1 MTLKEKIGQMFMVG
15 FAGTGPTKAVLKL
28 IKEFHLGGVILFTRN
43 LKSPAQTAKLCNA
56 LQAQSQKMPL
66 LISIDQEGGRV
77 SRLPKGFTIF
87 PGGAKLAACQSP
99 PLVYRVAEATAKE
112 LRAVGINMNL
122 APVLDVNTNP
132 ANPIIGDR
140 AFGASATLVSTLGL
154 TMIAGFQDNN
164 VIACGKHFPG
174 HGDTGVDSHKELPR
188 VAQGLQRIREV
199 ELRPFAHTIQ
209 NGLASIMTAH
219 VLYPELD
226 PDEPAT
232 LSKRIITGLLRDG
245 MGFKGVVV
253 TDDLEM
259 AAISD
264 LHGPGEA
271 AVKAIEAGVD
281 LILICH
287 DEDKQFEAMDA
298 VARAVK
304 KKRISEARLDQSLL
318 RLLQLKEKFILPH
331 QPADLTKVKEV
342 VGSSSHKHL
351 LQEIKE
357 KTEALVAVKTT

>member
-15 FAGTGPTKAVLKL
+15 FDGAVPSKTVLRL
-28 IKEFHLGGVILFTRN
+28 IREARLGGVILFARN
-43 LKSPAQTAKLCNA
+43 LQSPAQTAQLSNA
-56 LQAQSQKMPL
+56 LQSQSQKMPV

-77 SRLPKGFTIF
+77 SRLPKGFSIF
-87 PGGAKLAACQSP
+87 PGGAQLAACHSP
-99 PLVYRVAEATAKE
+99 EWVYRVAEATAKE

-122 APVLDVNTNP
+122 APVLDVATHP
-132 ANPIIGDR
+132 ANPVIGDR
-140 AFGASATLVSTLGL
+140 AFGANPVLVSTLGL

-174 HGDTGVDSHKELPR
+174 HGDTGADSHKELPR
-188 VAQGLQRIREV
+188 VAQGLRRLREV
-199 ELRPFAHTIQ
+199 ELRPFLHTIQ

-219 VLYPELD
+219 VLYPALD

-232 LSKRIITGLLRDG
+232 LSRRIVTGLLREG
-245 MGFKGVVV
+245 MGFKGVVI

-264 LHGPGEA
+264 RHGPGEA
-271 AVKAIEAGVD
+271 AVKAIEAGAD
-281 LILICH
+281 LVLICH
-287 DEDKQFEAMDA
+287 DEDKQLAAMEA

-304 KKRISEARLDQSLL
+304 QKRISEARIEQSLL
-318 RLLQLKEKFILPH
+318 RILQMKEKFLPPYR
-331 QPADLTKVKEV
+331 PADLAQVKEV
-342 VGSSSHKHL
+342 VGCASHKHL

-357 KTEALVAVKTT
+357 KTEALAAVKAT

>member
-15 FAGTGPTKAVLKL
+15 FAGAGPSKAILKL
-28 IKEFHLGGVILFTRN
+28 IKEFHLGGVILFSRN
-43 LKSPAQTAKLCNA
+43 LQSPAQTAKLSNT

-140 AFGASATLVSTLGL
+140 SFGASATLVSTLGL

-174 HGDTGVDSHKELPR
+174 HGDTGADSHKELPR
-188 VAQGLQRIREV
+188 VAQGLRRLHEV
-199 ELRPFAHTIQ
+199 ELRPFLHTIQ

-232 LSKRIITGLLRDG
+232 LSKRIVTGLLREG
-245 MGFKGVVV
+245 MGFKGVVI

-264 LHGPGEA
+264 RHGPGEA

-281 LILICH
+281 IVLICH
-287 DEDKQFEAMDA
+287 DEDKQAAAMEA
-298 VARAVK
+298 VAQAVK

-318 RLLQLKEKFILPH
+318 RLLQMKEKFLLPY

-357 KTEALVAVKTT
+357 KTEAPVAVKTT